1 MSTLQGSS
9 SLGAARGEI
18 ARNSV
23 LRNTFI
29 LLAVSM
35 IPTVLGAWIGIET
48 NIMSYFRGIMGFVV
62 VLAIMFG
69 FIFVIEKNKNS
80 AAGVPV
86 LLGFTFFMG
95 IVMSGLLAT
104 MLGRAN
110 GGQIVMTAFGSTAA
124 VFAGM
129 SFLAFTIK
137 KDLTSWGPML
147 FAAVIGLIIASVVNI
162 FIGSSVLMIAISG
175 IATVVF
181 SLFLLFDLK
190 RIVDGGETNY
200 ISATLAVYL
209 DLVNIFQNLLVLL
222 GFSSS
227 KD

>member
-1 MSTLQGSS
+1 MSAVQGNADLNLVSV
-9 SLGAARGEI
+9 GV

-23 LRNTFI
+23 LKNTFI
-29 LLAVSM
+29 LLAISM
-35 IPTVLGAWIGIET
+35 VPTVLGAWLGIET
-48 NIMSYFRGIMGFVV
+48 NVMSYFRGAFGFIA

-80 AAGVPV
+80 AAGVPC

-104 MLGRAN
+104 VLGRVN

-129 SFLAFTIK
+129 SFLALTIK
-137 KDLTSWGPML
+137 KDLTAWGPIL
-147 FAAVIGLIIASVVNI
+147 FAAVIGLLIASFVNI

-175 IATVVF
+175 IATLVF

-209 DLVNIFQNLLVLL
+209 NLVNIFQNILTLL
-222 GFSSS
+222 GLTSS
-227 KD
+227 KE

>member
-1 MSTLQGSS
+1 
-9 SLGAARGEI
+9 
-18 ARNSV
+18 
-23 LRNTFI
+23 
-29 LLAVSM
+29 
-35 IPTVLGAWIGIET
+35 
-48 NIMSYFRGIMGFVV
+48 
-62 VLAIMFG
+62 
-69 FIFVIEKNKNS
+69 
-80 AAGVPV
+80 
-86 LLGFTFFMG
+86 MG

-209 DLVNIFQNLLVLL
+209 DLVNIFQNLLAIL
-222 GFSSS
+222 GLTSSN
-227 KD
+227 D

>member
-1 MSTLQGSS
+1 MSTYQGNSGLANS
-9 SLGAARGEI
+9 AGQI
-18 ARNSV
+18 VRNSV

-29 LLAVSM
+29 LLALSM
-35 IPTVLGAWIGIET
+35 VPTVLGAWIGLET
-48 NIMSYFRGIMGFVV
+48 GVMSYFRGG
-62 VLAIMFG
+62 LG
-69 FIFVIEKNKNS
+69 FIGIIAVMFVFIFAIEKNKNS
-80 AAGVPV
+80 AMGVPL

-95 IVMSGLLAT
+95 LVMSSLLSLVLSKSDGA
-104 MLGRAN
+104 
-110 GGQIVMTAFGSTAA
+110 QIVMTAFGSTAA

-137 KDLTSWGPML
+137 KDLTSWGPIL
-147 FAAVIGLIIASVVNI
+147 FAAVIGLLVASVVNI
-162 FIGSSVLMIAISG
+162 FIGSTVVMMAISG

-209 DLVNIFQNLLVLL
+209 DLVNIFQNILALL
-222 GFSSS
+222 GLGSSR
-227 KD
+227 D